1 VLTLSIV
8 EDPILLSNCVMY
20 LSIDTTTAAT
30 LAFLSLY
37 IYTTRLKIVCNSHFY
52 FNTPMFYVCF
62 TLLLKHNLP
71 FSNQGQ
77 VLTVVFPH
85 KTSYSRLCFLT
96 KQHTHGCVSSQNII
110 LTIVFPHKTAYSRL
124 CFLTKQS
131 YSRLCFL
138 TKHHTHGCV
147 SSQNIILVIHSDL
160 QPL

>member
-1 VLTLSIV
+1 MLTLSIV

-124 CFLTKQS
+124 CFLTK
-131 YSRLCFL
+131 
-138 TKHHTHGCV
+138 HHTHDCV
-147 SSQNIILVIHSDL
+147 SSQNIILTVVFPHKTSYL
-160 QPL
+160 